1 MVNLTIVITKII
13 LWLIPYDGFNIW
25 SKQGLLVFEKFA
37 QK

>member
-1 MVNLTIVITKII
+1 MVSMTIVIKKII

-25 SKQGLLVFEKFA
+25 SKQGLHVFEKFA